1 MVRLITVKER
11 LEKLMGGSTPASK
24 SFSNDR
30 ALPMQ
35 VGNEEDKLITPSKV
49 MQQKIEKSIRKLEGY
64 HFKMHKD
71 SESYLALFYD
81 LKKAEKEF
89 QDLLKEAEDKK
100 ISIPSPFM
108 KRIEAVRTNIRN
120 VQL

>member
-11 LEKLMGGSTPASK
+11 LEKLMGGSTPTSK

-30 ALPMQ
+30 VLPVQ

-49 MQQKIEKSIRKLEGY
+49 MQQKIEKSIRKLEDY

-100 ISIPSPFM
+100 ISIPSPFI
-108 KRIEAVRTNIRN
+108 KRIEAVRANIRN